1 MLSITLR
8 LAFSCSLP
16 GSACTTLTLTLIL
29 MLTLTL
35 ILMLTLTLILTL
47 TLPLSPTRRCR
58 GMAAAPPRFL
68 TLT

>member
-47 TLPLSPTRRCR
+47 TLTLSQP
-58 GMAAAPPRFL
+58 GGVVGWQPPRQGFL
-68 TLT
+68 P